1 MARWRH
7 RLHLSWLQKAAGQAV
22 LSTPTAYNL
31 YMMSAQPFTPIQTTI
46 LACVRARPGQLTRSG
61 LAKLLV
67 GSSSARVADLSDDPH
82 FGRLA
87 GQGRKAITV
96 DIDILLQQG
105 HLALN
110 PSGRLIPA
118 AD

>member
-1 MARWRH
+1 
-7 RLHLSWLQKAAGQAV
+7 
-22 LSTPTAYNL
+22 
-31 YMMSAQPFTPIQTTI
+31 MSDQPFTATQKII
-46 LACVRARPGQLTRSG
+46 LARVRAQPGQFTRSG

-67 GSSSARVADLSDDPH
+67 GSSSARVADFSDDPD

-87 GQGRKAITV
+87 DRGRKTVTV

-110 PSGRLIPA
+110 GAGRLVPPPA
-118 AD
+118 

>member
-1 MARWRH
+1 MSEQ
-7 RLHLSWLQKAAGQAV
+7 RLS
-22 LSTPTAYNL
+22 
-31 YMMSAQPFTPIQTTI
+31 PIQKII
-46 LACVRARPGQLTRSG
+46 LACVHDRPGQLTRSG

-67 GSSSARVADLSDDPH
+67 GSSSARVAEFSDDPD

-87 GQGRKAITV
+87 GRGRKTVTV

-110 PSGRLIPA
+110 GAGRLVPPPT
-118 AD
+118 